1 MASEI
6 MDKIQLLE
14 LRTKKAVTLINLLRS
29 NNKELQSENDTIK
42 SEKDDLQDEFNAF
55 KETAA
60 DSSEL
65 DEVKR
70 QLEELK
76 AEHAKV
82 KMDYTFANNRIIE
95 LQSYVDDYKDN
106 TKLLEDSIN
115 KSIDTLD
122 AIEGLDEID
131 LMEAQNTELEAADG
145 FTSGEALAGDDLSD
159 LDDLGDDLILEG
171 DDPDLDG
178 LDELEDLDN
187 SDPLK

>member
-29 NNKELQSENDTIK
+29 NNKELQSENDKIK

-65 DEVKR
+65 DEVRR

-145 FTSGEALAGDDLSD
+145 FTSGAALAGDDLSD

-178 LDELEDLDN
+178 LDELEDLDD

>member
-29 NNKELQSENDTIK
+29 NNKELQSENEKIK
-42 SEKDDLQDEFNAF
+42 SDKDDLQDEFNAF

-178 LDELEDLDN
+178 LDELEDLDD

>member
-29 NNKELQSENDTIK
+29 NNKELQSENDKIK

-65 DEVKR
+65 DEVRR

-178 LDELEDLDN
+178 LDELEDLDD